1 MTWRIV
7 HVKDSEKMQLKLDN
21 LEIFKRGQRFLIPL
35 SDISMVVIEGKTTIT
50 TSILSRFTKFNI
62 VLVICDNRYL
72 PTGLMLNY
80 GNYHHCAKR
89 VLEQVAWTDEDKAS
103 VWRQIVAQK
112 IKNQISFAEFKEIPT
127 ERITVMKELLEQ
139 LQPGDITNREG
150 HVAKVYFNS
159 LYGMEFTRDDSS
171 LINGAM
177 DYGYA
182 IIRAAMARIVVGQG
196 LMSMVGVFHRNE
208 FNSFNLVDD
217 LMEPFRP
224 IMDYWLDQHITQ
236 DYEYLTYEARLQ
248 IIDFMNQPMRYG
260 SIKSSVDQV
269 MQKYVLSFLKAI
281 SNSGVIVHEVKLCD
295 FMEVE
300 R

>member
-7 HVKDSEKMQLKLDN
+7 HVKDSEKIQLKLDN

-62 VLVICDNRYL
+62 VLVICDNKYL
-72 PTGLMLNY
+72 PTGMMLNY

-89 VLEQVAWTDEDKAS
+89 VLEQVSWSNEAKAF
-103 VWRQIVAQK
+103 VWKQIVAQK
-112 IKNQISFAEFKEIPT
+112 IKNQISFAEFKEIPA
-127 ERITVMKELLEQ
+127 ERVTVMKELLLQ

-171 LINGAM
+171 LVNGAM

-196 LMSMVGVFHRNE
+196 LMSMIGVFHRNE

-224 IMDYWLDQHITQ
+224 LMDYWLDRHITQ
-236 DYEYLTYEARLQ
+236 EYEYLTYEARLQ
-248 IIDFMNQPMRYG
+248 IIDFMNQPMRCG

-281 SNSGVIVHEVKLCD
+281 TNQELAVHEVKLCD
-295 FMEVE
+295 FTEVE